1 MSPAFDAGR
10 LAHTDV
16 LTLQQVSSLLSNDI
30 QVTDPD
36 GRTVVSVVTTGGG
49 LGRMLMG
56 NRSFDVVDGDDGRVL
71 FRLADPATFGRDR
84 FAILDADGLPL
95 AHLVRQIAF
104 LRTSVSVEVVDGT
117 CFAVTGD
124 LWDHDYTMTVGQRP
138 IARVTAR
145 FGGVMN
151 ALAGRSRY
159 EMRLDPGM
167 PPVVRCA
174 VLGTAIAL
182 DLIRAK
188 DRRSNG

>member
-16 LTLQQVSSLLSNDI
+16 LILQQVTSFLSNDI

-84 FAILDADGLPL
+84 FAILDADGLPF
-95 AHLVRQIAF
+95 ANLVRQIAF

-124 LWDHDYTMTVGQRP
+124 LWDHDYTMTCLLYTSD
-138 IARVTAR
+138 AAD
-145 FGGVMN
+145 
-151 ALAGRSRY
+151 
-159 EMRLDPGM
+159 E
-167 PPVVRCA
+167 
-174 VLGTAIAL
+174 
-182 DLIRAK
+182 
-188 DRRSNG
+188 